1 VPGLVG
7 LDYSL
12 PWILALNTNRVREL
26 GENLSICTGS
36 HSGQV
41 IGTHRVV
48 GGLAYIEMEKPES
61 ERIGGS
67 DPF

>member
-1 VPGLVG
+1 VPGPVG
-7 LDYSL
+7 LDSSL

-26 GENLSICTGS
+26 GENLSICTVS
-36 HSGQV
+36 HSEQV
-41 IGTHRVV
+41 TGTHTVV
-48 GGLAYIEMEKPES
+48 GGLAYIDMEKLES